1 MIVYEDKV
9 ATKREEKKKND
20 KDKRKYNTLDTKIQ
34 NYFQQISKKIN
45 L

>member
-1 MIVYEDKV
+1 MYEDV
-9 ATKREEKKKND
+9 AATKREEKKKND